1 MNGFVGALNRNG
13 RWIGWVTVV
22 FLLQIGFIFWLSDY
36 SRPQVRKPAAAPAI
50 HLAGIGSAELLALS
64 DPTLFALP
72 HFRSFS
78 GQAWLRPPASPNHW
92 FEWTEEP
99 RWLPASPEEFP
110 RVDSTASQTASLDA
124 FEVVRASAPQQ
135 PSLVIAVPPLFREKS
150 ALKVTGSL
158 GNRKLQSLP
167 ELPSW
172 KFTDLITN
180 TVVGVVVNAD
190 GIPRSE
196 RLLVRSGLKEADDY
210 ALKATLEL
218 RFEPLPGAER
228 GEASLPA
235 GMTWGELVF
244 QWHGIAGA
252 EGAK

>member
-1 MNGFVGALNRNG
+1 MNGFAGALNRNG

-22 FLLQIGFIFWLSDY
+22 FLLQIALIFWLSDY
-36 SRPQVRKPAAAPAI
+36 SRSQVRKPAAAPAI
-50 HLAGIGSAELLALS
+50 HLAGAGSAELLALS

-78 GQAWLRPPASPNHW
+78 GEAWLKPPGSPNHW

-99 RWLPASPEEFP
+99 RWLTASPAEFP
-110 RVDSTASQTASLDA
+110 RADNIASQTTRLDA
-124 FEVVRASAPQQ
+124 FEVVSASAPQP
-135 PSLVIAVPPLFREKS
+135 PSLVIAAPPQFREKS
-150 ALKVTGSL
+150 ALKITGAL
-158 GNRKLQSLP
+158 ANRRLPRLP

-172 KFTDLITN
+172 KFTDLMTN
-180 TVVGVVVNAD
+180 TVVGLVVD
-190 GIPRSE
+190 GEGIPRSE

-210 ALKATLEL
+210 GLKITREL

-228 GEASLPA
+228 A
-235 GMTWGELVF
+235 GSSVALQMMWGELVF